1 MASNEIEILD
11 PEASVG
17 KLKKIAA
24 GRALNRRHFIAALGM
39 TGAAAGAG
47 MMSGCSTSNSVAV
60 TTATLAQTDL
70 LNFALN
76 VKYLQATFYSYI
88 TQGHGLTGAAATNA
102 GAVTGAPGVLTFTG
116 ANAQQ
121 ITDMLNEI
129 YYDEKNHVST
139 LISLLASAAV
149 FVPAVNLSAFGT
161 ITATNALSIARL
173 LEDVGV
179 SVYADIIAGTGLTTG
194 LSSSDI
200 TVLSQIVGA
209 DSAHAGMLRL
219 TALQNPTIAAYLQA
233 DTLDVAPFDPGPA
246 TSGTQ
251 PTGAAAGPTASGFFF
266 AVAGQT
272 TANATTPPG
281 FAFIRTP
288 SGTPGALSI
297 LYGTVASGATTVTL
311 ASSGTTSGGFFP
323 NGVNGNIKSV

>member
-60 TTATLAQTDL
+60 TAASTAQIDM

-76 VKYLQATFYSYI
+76 VKFLQATFYSFI
-88 TQGHGLTGAAATNA
+88 TQGTDLPGYSGT
-102 GAVTGAPGVLTFTG
+102 TGAPSAALTFTG
-116 ANAQQ
+116 ASAQR

-139 LISLLASAAV
+139 LISLLSSSVV
-149 FVPAVNLSAFGT
+149 FRPAINLAAFGA

-173 LEDVGV
+173 LEDVAV
-179 SVYADIIAGTGLTTG
+179 TTYANLITG

-200 TVLSQIVGA
+200 TVLSQILGA
-209 DSAHAGMLRL
+209 DSSHAGILRL
-219 TALQNPTIAAYLQA
+219 TALQNPTIAAYIQA
-233 DTLDVAPFDPGPA
+233 DSLDVAPYDPGTTSNNTAPGPA
-246 TSGTQ
+246 
-251 PTGAAAGPTASGFFF
+251 GAAAGPTASGGFF
-266 AVAGQT
+266 AVASAST
-272 TANATTPPG
+272 STTTPPG
-281 FAFIRTP
+281 FAFLRTT
-288 SGTPGALSI
+288 SQALSI
-297 LYGTVASGATTVTL
+297 LFGTVASGGTSVTL

-323 NGVNGNIKSV
+323 SGVNGNINKV

>member
-60 TTATLAQTDL
+60 TTATTAQTDL

-76 VKYLQATFYSYI
+76 LKFLQATFYSFI
-88 TQGHGLTGAAATNA
+88 VKGTDLTGSAVTNS
-102 GAVTGAPGVLTFTG
+102 GAVTGSPAAALVFTG
-116 ANAQQ
+116 TNAAQ

-139 LISLLASAAV
+139 LISLLASSVV
-149 FVPAVNLSAFGT
+149 FRPAINLAAFGT

-173 LEDVGV
+173 LEDVAITA
-179 SVYADIIAGTGLTTG
+179 YANLVTS

-200 TVLSQIVGA
+200 TVISQILGA
-209 DSAHAGMLRL
+209 DSNHAGILRL
-219 TALQNPTIAAYLQA
+219 TALQNPTIAVNIKA
-233 DTLDVAPFDPGPA
+233 DSLDVVPFDPGTA
-246 TSGTQ
+246 VL
-251 PTGAAAGPTASGFFF
+251 AAAGPTTSGGIF
-266 AVAGQT
+266 AVAGAT
-272 TANATTPPG
+272 TTNTTTPPG
-281 FAFIRTP
+281 FAFLRTT
-288 SGTPGALSI
+288 SQALAVF
-297 LYGTVASGATTVTL
+297 YGTVPSGSTAVTL
-311 ASSGTTSGGFFP
+311 ASPGTTSGGFFP
-323 NGVNGNIKSV
+323 SGVNGNVVSV